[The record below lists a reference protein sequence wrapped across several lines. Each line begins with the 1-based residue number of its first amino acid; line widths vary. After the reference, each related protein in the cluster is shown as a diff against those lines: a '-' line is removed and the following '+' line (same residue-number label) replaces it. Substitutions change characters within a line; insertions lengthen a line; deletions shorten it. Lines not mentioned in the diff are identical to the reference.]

1 MSNEQTEPQASAAGL
16 STPSFSAFLQLLRVR
31 QWAKNL
37 LLFAGFIFAGRLRAP
52 LGAEAFALEATRVL
66 LAFFCFCALSSAT
79 YILNDWLDAPQ
90 DRLHP
95 FKKNRPLAS
104 GAISRKSAAVVL
116 LGLLIIALVCV
127 FALIGMEPR
136 SISFAMAAIG
146 YLLLFTAYSFLLKH
160 HVIVDVLCVAIGFV
174 LRVVAGC
181 LAIPVHISPWILLC
195 TFNLALFV
203 ALCKRRAE
211 LAALGDNPR
220 TRKVLSDY
228 SLPLLDPLIAACASL
243 AVIAYSLYTFSA
255 SHTDALGTLQDSSL
269 LMLTIPLVVYGIFRY
284 WFLALNTEV
293 GEAPEKMILDVPLL
307 INAALW
313 VLLVVVL
320 TVWVRI

>member
-1 MSNEQTEPQASAAGL
+1 VH
-16 STPSFSAFLQLLRVR
+16 LLRVR

-52 LGAEAFALEATRVL
+52 LGTDIFFSEISRVI
-66 LAFFCFCALSSAT
+66 LAFICFCALSSAT
-79 YILNDWLDAPQ
+79 YILNDWLDAPL

-95 FKKNRPLAS
+95 LKKNRPLAS
-104 GAISRKSAAVVL
+104 GVISRSCAALVFFCLLVL
-116 LGLLIIALVCV
+116 ALLCALQMIKIAPQTDAFPLIALAY
-127 FALIGMEPR
+127 F
-136 SISFAMAAIG
+136 
-146 YLLLFTAYSFLLKH
+146 LLFVFYSFLLKH

-174 LRVVAGC
+174 LRVAAGC

-211 LAALGDNPR
+211 LASAGESLQ
-220 TRKVLSDY
+220 TRKVLSEY

-255 SHTDALGTLQDSSL
+255 SHADALGALQNSSL

-284 WFLALNTEV
+284 WYLALNTEV
-293 GEAPEKMILDVPLL
+293 GEAPEKMLFDVPLI
-307 INAALW
+307 INGILW
-313 VLLVVVL
+313 ILVVVIL
-320 TVWVRI
+320 TILAQL

>member
-1 MSNEQTEPQASAAGL
+1 MPI
-16 STPSFSAFLQLLRVR
+16 STPAKSTFADYLHLLRVR

-37 LLFAGFIFAGRLRAP
+37 LLFAGLIFAGRLRAP
-52 LGAEAFALEATRVL
+52 QGSEVLFSETSRVV
-66 LAFFCFCALSSAT
+66 LAFICFCALSSAT
-79 YILNDWLDAPQ
+79 YILNDWLDAPL

-95 FKKNRPLAS
+95 LKKNRPLAS
-104 GAISRKSAAVVL
+104 GAISKKSAAIML
-116 LGLLIIALVCV
+116 LGLLLISLISAIAIIKIAPQT
-127 FALIGMEPR
+127 F
-136 SISFAMAAIG
+136 SFAIAALG
-146 YLLLFTAYSFLLKH
+146 YFVLFAGYSFFLKH

-211 LAALGDNPR
+211 LAAAGENTQ

-255 SHTDALGTLQDSSL
+255 SHVDALGTLQNSSL

-284 WFLALNTEV
+284 WYLALNTEV
-293 GEAPEKMILDVPLL
+293 GEAPEKMLFDVPLI
-307 INAALW
+307 INGILW
-313 VLLVVVL
+313 ILMVVILTLLAQL
-320 TVWVRI
+320 

>member
-1 MSNEQTEPQASAAGL
+1 MSTSAK
-16 STPSFSAFLQLLRVR
+16 STFVSYLHLLRVQ
-31 QWAKNL
+31 QWPKNF

-52 LGAEAFALEATRVL
+52 AGTATFTSELSCVI
-66 LAFFCFCALSSAT
+66 LAFICFCAISSIT
-79 YILNDWLDAPQ
+79 YILNDWLDAPL
-90 DRLHP
+90 DKLHP
-95 FKKNRPLAS
+95 VKKNRPIAS
-104 GAISRKSAAVVL
+104 GAICKKRAAAVL
-116 LGLLIIALVCV
+116 LGLLIIAICCAV
-127 FALIGMEPR
+127 ALISIEPR
-136 SISFAMAAIG
+136 SMSFAVAAVG
-146 YLLLFTAYSFLLKH
+146 YLLLFIAYSFTLKH

-174 LRVVAGC
+174 LRVAAGC

-211 LAALGDNPR
+211 LAAAGDNPQ

-243 AVIAYSLYTFSA
+243 AVIAYSLYTFNA
-255 SHTDALGTLQDSSL
+255 SHVDALGALQNSSL

-293 GEAPEKMILDVPLL
+293 GEAPEKMIFDTPLI

-313 VLLVVVL
+313 ILMVAVL
-320 TVWVRI
+320 TVLARL

>member
-1 MSNEQTEPQASAAGL
+1 MST
-16 STPSFSAFLQLLRVR
+16 STPAKSTFNNYLHLLRVR

-37 LLFAGFIFAGRLRAP
+37 LLFAGLIFAGRLRAP
-52 LGAEAFALEATRVL
+52 QGMEAFFSETSRVI
-66 LAFFCFCALSSAT
+66 LAFICFCALSSAT
-79 YILNDWLDAPQ
+79 YILNDWLDAPM

-95 FKKNRPLAS
+95 LKKNRPLAS
-104 GAISRKSAAVVL
+104 GAISKTNAAIVL
-116 LGLLIIALVCV
+116 LGLLLISIISAIAIIKIEPQTIY
-127 FALIGMEPR
+127 FAI
-136 SISFAMAAIG
+136 AAFG
-146 YLLLFTAYSFLLKH
+146 YFLLFVAYSLLLKH

-211 LAALGDNPR
+211 LAAAGENIQ

-255 SHTDALGTLQDSSL
+255 SHVDALGSLQNSSL

-293 GEAPEKMILDVPLL
+293 GEAPEKMLFDVPLI
-307 INAALW
+307 INGVLW
-313 VLLVVVL
+313 ILVVVIL
-320 TVWVRI
+320 TVLAQL

>member
-1 MSNEQTEPQASAAGL
+1 MPTSARRK
-16 STPSFSAFLQLLRVR
+16 STFADYLHLLRVR

-37 LLFAGFIFAGRLRAP
+37 LLFAGFVFAGRLRAP
-52 LGAEAFALEATRVL
+52 QGMEIFFSEAFRVI
-66 LAFFCFCALSSAT
+66 LAFVCFCALSSAT
-79 YILNDWLDAPQ
+79 YILNDWLDAPL

-95 FKKNRPLAS
+95 LKKNRPLAS
-104 GAISRKSAAVVL
+104 GVINNSQATIVL
-116 LGLLIIALVCV
+116 LGLLLISIVAAYIIINGEPQTLYFGIVAL
-127 FALIGMEPR
+127 
-136 SISFAMAAIG
+136 G
-146 YLLLFTAYSFLLKH
+146 YLLLFVIYSFILKH

-211 LAALGDNPR
+211 LASAGENIQ

-255 SHTDALGTLQDSSL
+255 SHADALGALQNSPL

-293 GEAPEKMILDVPLL
+293 GEAPEKMLFDVPLI
-307 INAALW
+307 INGVLW
-313 VLLVVVL
+313 ILMVLVL
-320 TVWVRI
+320 TVLAQLS

>member
-1 MSNEQTEPQASAAGL
+1 MLTNNFSDANVNTSK
-16 STPSFSAFLQLLRVR
+16 STFADYLHLLRVR

-37 LLFAGFIFAGRLRAP
+37 LLFAGLVFAGRLRAP
-52 LGAEAFALEATRVL
+52 QGTEVFFSEASRVV
-66 LAFFCFCALSSAT
+66 LAFICFCALSSAT
-79 YILNDWLDAPQ
+79 YILNDWLDAPL

-95 FKKNRPLAS
+95 LKKNRPLAS
-104 GAISRKSAAVVL
+104 GAISKTNAAIVL
-116 LGLLIIALVCV
+116 LGLLFISIISEIAIIKIEPETLYFAIAAL
-127 FALIGMEPR
+127 
-136 SISFAMAAIG
+136 G
-146 YLLLFTAYSFLLKH
+146 YFLLFVAYSLLLKH

-211 LAALGDNPR
+211 LAAAGGNSH

-255 SHTDALGTLQDSSL
+255 SHADALGSFQNSSL

-293 GEAPEKMILDVPLL
+293 GEAPEKMLFDVPLI
-307 INAALW
+307 INGLLW
-313 VLLVVVL
+313 VLMVVL
-320 TVWVRI
+320 LTVLAQL

>member
-1 MSNEQTEPQASAAGL
+1 MK
-16 STPSFSAFLQLLRVR
+16 STFTAYLQLLRVR

-52 LGAEAFALEATRVL
+52 AGMASFNAELLRVIIG
-66 LAFFCFCALSSAT
+66 FICFCALSSAI
-79 YILNDWLDAPQ
+79 YIINDMLDAPL

-95 FKKNRPLAS
+95 LKKNRPLAS
-104 GAISRKSAAVVL
+104 GAISNAKASIAFVILSIVA
-116 LGLLIIALVCV
+116 IICGALVV
-127 FALIGMEPR
+127 HIEPR
-136 SISFAMAAIG
+136 SISFTFAAAG
-146 YLLLFTAYSFLLKH
+146 YFLLFLAYNLSLKH

-181 LAIPVHISPWILLC
+181 LAIPVYISPWILLC

-211 LAALGDNPR
+211 LAAAGDNPR

-228 SLPLLDPLIAACASL
+228 SLPLLDPLIAACAGL

-255 SHTDALGTLQDSSL
+255 SHADALGTLQNSPL

-284 WFLALNTEV
+284 WYLALNTEV
-293 GEAPEKMILDVPLL
+293 GEAPEKMLFDVPLL

-313 VLLVVVL
+313 IIAVAALTLLA
-320 TVWVRI
+320 RI

>member
-1 MSNEQTEPQASAAGL
+1 MPTK
-16 STPSFSAFLQLLRVR
+16 STFSDYLHLLRVR
-31 QWAKNL
+31 QWTKNL
-37 LLFAGFIFAGRLRAP
+37 LLFAGLIFAGRLRAP
-52 LGAEAFALEATRVL
+52 LGIEVLFSETSRVV
-66 LAFFCFCALSSAT
+66 LAFICFCALSSAT
-79 YILNDWLDAPQ
+79 YIFNDWLDAPQ

-95 FKKNRPLAS
+95 SKKNRPIAS
-104 GAISRKSAAVVL
+104 GVIRASNAAVVFFS
-116 LGLLIIALVCV
+116 LLIISLLCSYAIIRADPRTLP
-127 FALIGMEPR
+127 FAL
-136 SISFAMAAIG
+136 SALG
-146 YLLLFTAYSFLLKH
+146 YFMLFTAYSLLFKH
-160 HVIVDVLCVAIGFV
+160 LVIVDVLCVAIGFV

-181 LAIPVHISPWILLC
+181 LAIPVHVSPWILLC

-211 LAALGDNPR
+211 LTAAGENNQ

-255 SHTDALGTLQDSSL
+255 SHVDALGALQNSSL

-293 GEAPEKMILDVPLL
+293 GEAPEKMLFDVPLI
-307 INAALW
+307 INGLLW
-313 VLLVVVL
+313 VLMVVML
-320 TVWVRI
+320 TILAQL